1 MLETSEVNK
10 SFEINPGE
18 RNEREPQEWKNDAIL
33 RSGSEELQGLYY
45 SAIKEP
51 VKVFDKIAALKFICK
66 IHRKTLEMKS
76 FLGKF

>member
-18 RNEREPQEWKNDAIL
+18 RNERELQECENDAIL
-33 RSGSEELQGLYY
+33 CSGSEELQGTYY
-45 SAIKEP
+45 SVIKEP
-51 VKVFDKIAALKFICK
+51 VKVFDKIADLKFICK
-66 IHRKTLEMKS
+66 IHSKTLEMKS

>member
-10 SFEINPGE
+10 SFGINLGE
-18 RNEREPQEWKNDAIL
+18 RNERELQECENDAIL
-33 RSGSEELQGLYY
+33 RSGSEELQGTYY
-45 SAIKEP
+45 SVIKEP

-76 FLGKF
+76 FLGEF